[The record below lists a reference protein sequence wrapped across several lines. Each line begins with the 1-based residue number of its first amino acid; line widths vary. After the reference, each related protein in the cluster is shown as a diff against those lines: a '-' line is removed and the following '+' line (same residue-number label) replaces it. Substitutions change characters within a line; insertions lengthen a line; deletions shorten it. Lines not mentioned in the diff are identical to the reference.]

1 MTKKKLQNLIDTVY
15 LPIITYHLD
24 KVTKEPYAR
33 GYAKDEKGWYVYEVD
48 GSQNIVKGYC
58 ENDKDFVE
66 LIYDFL
72 QYDLMTLGMDLIY
85 CESKNT

>member
-24 KVTKEPYAR
+24 NVTKEPYAR
-33 GYAKDEKGWYVYEVD
+33 GYAKDEKGWYAYEVD
-48 GSQNIVKGYC
+48 GSQNIVKDYC
-58 ENDKDFVE
+58 ENEKDCVE

-72 QYDLMTLGMDLIY
+72 QYDLRTLGMDLIY